1 MVCRSFYKNNMIKS
15 GSKMKTKIYYESQT
29 NWTKDDYY
37 YLHRYLHRMLF
48 YYEKY
53 SQEIRM
59 LNIEKMSAET
69 KVLMYC
75 IIKYYNYDFLFDKY
89 ENLSKLTETKPLKN
103 KLVLDDSTVSEND
116 IYKHMNVIY

>member
-1 MVCRSFYKNNMIKS
+1 MNSCISEMVCRSFYKNNMIKS

-37 YLHRYLHRMLF
+37 YLHCYLHRMLF

-69 KVLMYC
+69 KVLMY
-75 IIKYYNYDFLFDKY
+75 
-89 ENLSKLTETKPLKN
+89 
-103 KLVLDDSTVSEND
+103 
-116 IYKHMNVIY
+116 

>member
-1 MVCRSFYKNNMIKS
+1 MIKS

-37 YLHRYLHRMLF
+37 YLNRYLHRMLF

-69 KVLMYC
+69 KVLMY
-75 IIKYYNYDFLFDKY
+75 
-89 ENLSKLTETKPLKN
+89 
-103 KLVLDDSTVSEND
+103 
-116 IYKHMNVIY
+116 